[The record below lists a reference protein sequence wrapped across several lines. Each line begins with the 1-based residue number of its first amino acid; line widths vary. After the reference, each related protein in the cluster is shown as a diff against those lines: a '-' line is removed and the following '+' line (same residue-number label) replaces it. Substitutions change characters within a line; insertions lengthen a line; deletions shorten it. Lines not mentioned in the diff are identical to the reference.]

1 MKKYIE
7 KLINRIDLS
16 ETEMMEAMNAIM
28 NGEVSEIELAS
39 FLTALRMKG
48 ETIEEITGG
57 ARVMRAKASPIITEQ
72 AYTIDTCGTGG
83 DGQNTFNISTTTSF
97 VLAAGGVPVVKH
109 GNRAV
114 SSKSGSADVLEALG
128 INISLSPQAVGKC
141 VDKLGIGFLFAPTFH
156 GAMKHAIGVRRALG
170 FRTIFNMLGP
180 LTNPAGA
187 KGQVL
192 GVFHEGLTEVFA
204 MVLKNLGTERALVV
218 HGLDGLDEIT
228 ISDKTKITE
237 LKNGEVKTYFIEPE
251 YFGMKKAS
259 LDEIKGGDSKE
270 NAQILLGLLKGEITG
285 AKRDILLLN
294 AGAGLYVGKKA
305 QSIAE
310 GVELAKEIIDS
321 GKAYAKLE
329 ELIKLTNEVAQ

>member
-39 FLTALRMKG
+39 FLTALRMKS

-270 NAQILLGLLKGEITG
+270 NAQILLGLLKGEIKG

-294 AGAGLYVGKKA
+294 AGAGLYVGKKV

-310 GVELAKEIIDS
+310 GIELAKEIIDS